1 MKYAKQKIKIWIYN
15 SMQDNVIFQ
24 KGRMTRKRM
33 FGLLSIWFLVSD
45 DLCTIC
51 FIEGYAI
58 FTSRL
63 LQGVN
68 RGSNMYKILKS
79 SYDRL
84 IISIFLWN
92 KWSSFKFYE
101 YSCIDYIIHEA
112 ISWKHNSR
120 LHLIERCRTLKIWSR
135 IR

>member
-1 MKYAKQKIKIWIYN
+1 
-15 SMQDNVIFQ
+15 MQDNVIFQ
-24 KGRMTRKRM
+24 KGRMTKKRM

-68 RGSNMYKILKS
+68 RGSNMYKILKA
-79 SYDRL
+79 SYDGLLSFLVRL
-84 IISIFLWN
+84 VIYIFM
-92 KWSSFKFYE
+92 
-101 YSCIDYIIHEA
+101 
-112 ISWKHNSR
+112 
-120 LHLIERCRTLKIWSR
+120 
-135 IR
+135 

>member
-1 MKYAKQKIKIWIYN
+1 
-15 SMQDNVIFQ
+15 MQDNVIFQ
-24 KGRMTRKRM
+24 KGRMTKKRM

-68 RGSNMYKILKS
+68 RSSNMHKILKA
-79 SYDRL
+79 SYDGLLSLLVRRMNV
-84 IISIFLWN
+84 IYIFM
-92 KWSSFKFYE
+92 
-101 YSCIDYIIHEA
+101 
-112 ISWKHNSR
+112 
-120 LHLIERCRTLKIWSR
+120 
-135 IR
+135 

>member
-1 MKYAKQKIKIWIYN
+1 
-15 SMQDNVIFQ
+15 MQDNVIFQ
-24 KGRMTRKRM
+24 KGRMTKKRM

-68 RGSNMYKILKS
+68 WGSNMCNILNT
-79 SYDRL
+79 SYNRL
-84 IISIFLWN
+84 LGSPN
-92 KWSSFKFYE
+92 E
-101 YSCIDYIIHEA
+101 CYIYIYVINE
-112 ISWKHNSR
+112 ILSNSMNI
-120 LHLIERCRTLKIWSR
+120 LA
-135 IR
+135 

>member
-1 MKYAKQKIKIWIYN
+1 
-15 SMQDNVIFQ
+15 MQDNVIFQ
-24 KGRMTRKRM
+24 KGRMTKKRM

-68 RGSNMYKILKS
+68 RGSNMYKILKA
-79 SYDRL
+79 SYDGLLSFLVWINRRMNV
-84 IISIFLWN
+84 IYIFM
-92 KWSSFKFYE
+92 
-101 YSCIDYIIHEA
+101 
-112 ISWKHNSR
+112 
-120 LHLIERCRTLKIWSR
+120 
-135 IR
+135 